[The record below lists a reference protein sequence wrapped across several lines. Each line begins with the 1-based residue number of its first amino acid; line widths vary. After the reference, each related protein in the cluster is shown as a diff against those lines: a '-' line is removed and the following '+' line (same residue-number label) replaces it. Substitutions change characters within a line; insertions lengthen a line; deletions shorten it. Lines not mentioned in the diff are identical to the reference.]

1 MLFIATSVAM
11 LRSSEVGACHPAFTI
26 KKSSRILSEFLYI
39 LNMRR
44 VKDFVRQIPQLV
56 EWFSNFTGINL
67 NKLGEDHPLYVYHK
81 KYDIWWKN
89 EFQKVPKDFDGID
102 LFIIDFASFIK
113 GVQVFQRQ
121 IIGKIKDGFVCDL
134 INKDSCYGVFFE
146 IRVLMHFHIFG
157 YENII
162 YRDNDIDG
170 KHPDIMFTNKYLRR
184 IFVECTRKYAKP
196 ERATNDVLLI
206 EDLLR
211 SIKVKAE
218 EYGKLD
224 IPLIYAVHV
233 PEEIEFERGKFRT
246 DLGDKLQEMFKDQI
260 FKNVNWV
267 VFSSYKL
274 PEVKPINIKGDVMFD
289 TDLQHLRYPNGSVD
303 PELKVDIVW

>member
-1 MLFIATSVAM
+1 
-11 LRSSEVGACHPAFTI
+11 
-26 KKSSRILSEFLYI
+26 
-39 LNMRR
+39 MRR
-44 VKDFVRQIPQLV
+44 VKDFVSQIPQLV

-81 KYDIWWKN
+81 KYDTWWKN
-89 EFQKVPKDFDGID
+89 EFQKVPEDFDGID

-113 GVQVFQRQ
+113 GIQVFQRQ

-134 INKDSCYGVFFE
+134 RNKDSCYGVFFE

-196 ERATNDVLLI
+196 ERTTNDVLLI

-224 IPLIYAVHV
+224 HPLIYAVHV
-233 PEEIEFERGKFRT
+233 PEVIEFDRAKFRT
-246 DLGDKLQEMFKDQI
+246 DLGSKLQEIFKEKI